1 MAKIKTTQN
10 TPKTQRN
17 QGFWLNDN
25 FKFFDDSNKNSLWIF
40 LGIIFLVLI
49 LFFNQG
55 IFSGKVFSSP
65 DNLSPLSH
73 KTFLEDSKS
82 QGIFPLWTPYIF
94 MGMPSYASLTTGLQS
109 GHKIFSFVWNSVIEF
124 ISKGN
129 LFWVTLPYYFI
140 FAVGLFFYGRFKFK
154 NGLIALFIALTGVF
168 ATGIIQLIIVGHHTK
183 MMVFSF
189 FPFILLFLDML
200 SDSEEKNPFKQIIY
214 FALLSIALYMQ
225 LSFNHIQMLFY
236 SYMFIAFY
244 FAFVFVYRLVKK
256 LEIKNL
262 ILTAVLFVAAL
273 IAAFAMSADPILPI
287 KEYNKYSI
295 RGEASIESKIDPSK
309 EDAKPLS
316 YDYATNWSFSPG
328 EMMTMVIPYYYG
340 FGNVEVEGQQ
350 ANLYW
355 GQMPFTDSPVY
366 FGVITLVLAL
376 IGVIFNIR
384 KNVFVMALSFIIFF
398 FMLLSFGRT
407 FPVLYDIFY
416 NYMPFFSS
424 FRAPVMIHY
433 YIDLAFTLLAGFGLK
448 SIIDSIKEGKNRDLA
463 VKVSYVFMGIGILV
477 ILIAVIGFEHSY
489 STSVSTGPLVEK
501 IKSQG
506 ATPQQINQYVKQISS
521 LAYKNVVKDMF
532 LHGFFIVIIAGAVF
546 AYAKNKISLKIFL
559 LAAVLLGTFDV
570 LNISSKTM
578 HWDDKG
584 AKETYFNETDQTK
597 WLLSKEPDTYQYRV
611 AEFNRGKLST
621 SNLLA
626 YFRLHLFNGYQ
637 GAKLRIY
644 QDAVDVAGGEN
655 PMLLGLANVK
665 YIISDSPIKD
675 TVAYTEVYKSG
686 SGIIYQNK
694 FFMPRAFFVNEVKTE
709 KPINI
714 LRNIQQGKINPYL
727 TAYTESQIPGNI
739 QPPDSTCYA
748 KITKFSIQQ
757 IEYDVNA
764 SGNNFLALNEM
775 YYPKDWKCYIDGNET
790 EIFKTNYIQRGII
803 VPKGKHKVEMKYESD
818 TYNTSKNISFAANLI
833 ILAVLGA
840 GIGGYYF
847 KKNKND
853 TKK

>member
-1 MAKIKTTQN
+1 MAKTKTVHN
-10 TPKTQRN
+10 TPKTQKN

-25 FKFFDDSNKNSLWIF
+25 FKFFDDTYRNSIWIF
-40 LGIIFLVLI
+40 LGIIFLALI
-49 LFFNQG
+49 MFFYQG

-73 KTFLEDSKS
+73 KTFLEDAKS
-82 QGIFPLWTPYIF
+82 QGIFPLWIPYIF

-109 GHKIFSFVWNSVIEF
+109 GHKIFSFLWNSVIEF

-140 FAVGLFFYGRFKFK
+140 FAIGLFFYGKYKFK
-154 NGLIALFIALTGVF
+154 NGLIALYIALTGVF

-183 MMVFSF
+183 MMVFSV
-189 FPFILLFLDML
+189 FPFILLFLDKL

-214 FALLSIALYMQ
+214 FSLLAIALYMQ

-236 SYMFIAFY
+236 SYMFIAIY

-262 ILTAVLFVAAL
+262 ILTAVLFIAAL

-295 RGEASIESKIDPSK
+295 RGEASIESKIDPAK
-309 EDAKPLS
+309 ENAKPLS
-316 YDYATNWSFSPG
+316 YEYATNWSFSPG
-328 EMMTMVIPYYYG
+328 EMITFVIPYYYG
-340 FGNVEVEGQQ
+340 FGNVEVDGQK

-366 FGVITLVLAL
+366 FGVITLILAL

-407 FPVLYDIFY
+407 FPVLYDVFY
-416 NYMPFFSS
+416 NYVPFFSS

-448 SIIDSIKEGKNRDLA
+448 SVIDSVKEGKSREFA
-463 VKVSYVFMGIGILV
+463 VKVSYIFMGIGIL
-477 ILIAVIGFEHSY
+477 ILLIAFAGFENSY
-489 STSVSTGPLVEK
+489 SSSVATGPLVDK

-506 ATPQQINQYVKQISS
+506 ATPQQISQYVRQISA
-521 LAYKNVVKDMF
+521 LAYKNVIKDMF
-532 LHGFFIVIIAGAVF
+532 LHGFFVLLIAGAVF
-546 AYAKNKISLKIFL
+546 AYAKTKISLKIFL
-559 LAAVLLGTFDV
+559 LVAVLLGTIDV
-570 LNISSKTM
+570 LNVSSKTL

-584 AKETYFNETDQTK
+584 AKDSYFNETDQTK
-597 WLLSKEPDTYQYRV
+597 WLLSKEPETYQYRI
-611 AEFNRGKLST
+611 AEFNGGRLST

-655 PMLLGLANVK
+655 PFLLGLANVK
-665 YIISDSPIKD
+665 YIISDAPIKD
-675 TVAYTEVYKSG
+675 TVAYTETYKSG
-686 SGIIYQNK
+686 TGIIYKNK

-714 LRNIQQGKINPYL
+714 LRNIQQGTFNPNV
-727 TAYTESQIPGNI
+727 TAFTEVQIPANI
-739 QPPDSTCYA
+739 QPADSTCYA
-748 KITKFSIQQ
+748 KITRFSIHQ
-757 IEYDVNA
+757 IDYEVNA
-764 SGNNFLALNEM
+764 SGNNFLVLNEM

-790 EIFKTNYIQRGII
+790 EIYKTNYLQRGII
-803 VPKGKHKVEMKYESD
+803 VPKGKHKIEMKYESD
-818 TYNTSKNISFAANLI
+818 TYNSSKNITLIANLL
-833 ILAVLGA
+833 ILAVLVVGV
-840 GIGGYYF
+840 GGYYL
-847 KKNKND
+847 KKSKSD
-853 TKK
+853 SKK